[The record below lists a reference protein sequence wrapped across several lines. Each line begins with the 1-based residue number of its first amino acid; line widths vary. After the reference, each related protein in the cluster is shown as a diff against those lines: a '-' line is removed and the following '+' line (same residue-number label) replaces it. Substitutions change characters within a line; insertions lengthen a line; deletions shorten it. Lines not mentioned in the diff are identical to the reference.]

1 MLYFQHHMIIDLF
14 KIETVTFTTFYNPS
28 ENTLV
33 VYPLNIIILNSY
45 LCQPS
50 KVIEGGFN
58 YISEPQLHC
67 LVKTHLGHF
76 KKSMTNKIMSLEKN
90 QSQIKLRHL
99 KKSITNK
106 FVSPKIP
113 MTHTITSLQEIN
125 NRYNYV
131 TSKNQ

>member
-1 MLYFQHHMIIDLF
+1 
-14 KIETVTFTTFYNPS
+14 
-28 ENTLV
+28 
-33 VYPLNIIILNSY
+33 
-45 LCQPS
+45 
-50 KVIEGGFN
+50 
-58 YISEPQLHC
+58 
-67 LVKTHLGHF
+67 
-76 KKSMTNKIMSLEKN
+76 MTNKIMSLEKN